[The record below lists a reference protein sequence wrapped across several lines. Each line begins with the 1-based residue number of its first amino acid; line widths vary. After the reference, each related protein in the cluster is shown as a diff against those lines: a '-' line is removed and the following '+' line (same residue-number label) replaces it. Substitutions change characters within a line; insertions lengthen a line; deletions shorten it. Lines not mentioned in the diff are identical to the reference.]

1 MMQEIGMILK
11 MMITTFKNLALLT
24 TTSIRRVQLHVQDII
39 DTHFPEVGEESVKQ
53 LTYEDEFKEEV
64 ETYLEYPIE
73 KVDDDDKPVKKYI
86 PYDGPVSMTP

>member
-11 MMITTFKNLALLT
+11 MMITTFKNLAIIAV
-24 TTSIRRVQLHVQDII
+24 TSIRRVQLHVEDVI
-39 DTHFPEVGEESVKQ
+39 DTYFPEIGDKPVKQ
-53 LTYEDEFKEEV
+53 LSYKDEFKEEI

-73 KVDDDDKPVKKYI
+73 KVNDDDKPVKKYV

>member
-1 MMQEIGMILK
+1 
-11 MMITTFKNLALLT
+11 MITTFKNLALLIFN
-24 TTSIRRVQLHVQDII
+24 SVRRVQLHVQDVV
-39 DTHFPEVGEESVKQ
+39 DTHFPEIRDESVKQ

-73 KVDDDDKPVKKYI
+73 KVDDDKPVKKYK

>member
-1 MMQEIGMILK
+1 MQEIGMILK

>member
-1 MMQEIGMILK
+1 MI
-11 MMITTFKNLALLT
+11 M
-24 TTSIRRVQLHVQDII
+24 
-39 DTHFPEVGEESVKQ
+39 EGGVKIA
-53 LTYEDEFKEEV
+53 FSKEEV

>member
-1 MMQEIGMILK
+1 MQEIGMILK

-24 TTSIRRVQLHVQDII
+24 ATSIRRVQLHVQDVI
-39 DTHFPEVGEESVKQ
+39 DTHFPEVRDESVKQ

>member
-1 MMQEIGMILK
+1 
-11 MMITTFKNLALLT
+11 MITTFKNLALLIFN
-24 TTSIRRVQLHVQDII
+24 SVRRVQLHVQDVV
-39 DTHFPEVGEESVKQ
+39 DTHFPEIRNESVKQ

-73 KVDDDDKPVKKYI
+73 KVDDDKPVKKYK

>member
-1 MMQEIGMILK
+1 MILK

-24 TTSIRRVQLHVQDII
+24 ATSIRRVQLHVQDII
-39 DTHFPEVGEESVKQ
+39 DTHFPEVGEKSVKQ

-73 KVDDDDKPVKKYI
+73 KADDDKPVKKYI